1 VPRYKPDLSGQS
13 QLVPVDFAKQVLPGT
28 FEHALAHLID
38 HKLDCSAFDARYSN
52 DETGATAYDPRVL
65 LKIVLLGYSRG
76 LISSRRMEAAC
87 RENVVF
93 MAISGGEMP
102 HFTTLAGF
110 VAENA
115 TAIVALFREVLVV
128 CNDMG
133 LIGHEHFAIDG
144 VKLPSNASK
153 EWSGRRVDFEKK
165 LSKCETAAQEIV
177 RRHRQRDKQ
186 EPDQDGD
193 DRDQRTRKKLEAN
206 ADKLRDWLSSHA
218 DVVSKRGY
226 VKTQNITDPDSAKMK
241 TSHGVIQGY
250 TGVAA
255 VDDRHQVI
263 VYAEAFGEG
272 QEQSTLAPVIDG
284 LSDHLDGMNETLSGK
299 RITADAGYH
308 SEANVELLY
317 TREIDGYVADV
328 GMRGRDPRFAEVDR
342 HIDPRELRQQQKRRA
357 ARFQLNDFSYDAE
370 RGTCYCP
377 EGHQLAGPSQVAP
390 NGYEGVRFQGRK
402 QLCGACPSREKC
414 LRDPAQSKYR
424 QVVFFSGK
432 TETVKYAQRMQQKI
446 DTVEG
451 RRLYGR
457 RLGTVEPVFG
467 HLRTHKRLDRF
478 TLRSKR
484 KVNAQWLLYCLV
496 HNITKLMKVPQIGHS
511 TS

>member
-1 VPRYKPDLSGQS
+1 MPRYKPDLSGQS

-28 FEHALAHLID
+28 FEYALAHLID
-38 HKLDCSAFDARYSN
+38 HKLDCSAFDARYCN

-65 LKIVLLGYSRG
+65 LKVVLLGYSRG

-93 MAISGGEMP
+93 MALSGGEMP
-102 HFTTLAGF
+102 HFTTLASF
-110 VAENA
+110 VAENHA
-115 TAIVALFREVLVV
+115 AIVALFREVLVV
-128 CNDMG
+128 CNDAG

-153 EWSGRRVDFEKK
+153 QWSGRRVDFEKK
-165 LSKCETAAQEIV
+165 LAKCEAAAKEIV
-177 RRHRQRDKQ
+177 RQHRQRDKQ
-186 EPDQDGD
+186 EPDPDGD
-193 DRDQRTRKKLEAN
+193 DRDQRMRRKLEAH
-206 ADKLRDWLSSHA
+206 ADKLRAWLSSHD

-272 QEQSTLAPVIDG
+272 QEQSTLAPVLDG
-284 LSDHLDGMNETLSGK
+284 LSDHLEQLDETLTGK

-317 TREIDGYVADV
+317 RREIDGYVADT
-328 GMRGRDPRFAEVDR
+328 GMRQRDPRFAEAAR
-342 HIDPRELRQQQKRRA
+342 HMDPRDQGKQQKRRD
-357 ARFQLNDFSYDAE
+357 ARFQLSDFRYDAE
-370 RGTCYCP
+370 RGTCHCP
-377 EGHQLAGPSQVAP
+377 EGHRLAGPSRVAP

-402 QLCGACPSREKC
+402 QICEPCPSRAQC
-414 LRDPAQSKYR
+414 LRDPDQSKYR
-424 QVVFFSGK
+424 QVVFFSGE
-432 TETVKYAQRMQQKI
+432 TETVKYARLMQEKI
-446 DTVEG
+446 DSAEG
-451 RRLYGR
+451 RQAYGC

-467 HLRTHKRLDRF
+467 HLRSQKRLDRF
-478 TLRSKR
+478 TLRSKP
-484 KVNAQWLLYCLV
+484 KVNGQWLLYCVV
-496 HNITKLMKVPQIGHS
+496 HNITKLMKVAEIGHS
-511 TS
+511 MR

>member
-1 VPRYKPDLSGQS
+1 
-13 QLVPVDFAKQVLPGT
+13 
-28 FEHALAHLID
+28 
-38 HKLDCSAFDARYSN
+38 
-52 DETGATAYDPRVL
+52 
-65 LKIVLLGYSRG
+65 
-76 LISSRRMEAAC
+76 
-87 RENVVF
+87 
-93 MAISGGEMP
+93 
-102 HFTTLAGF
+102 
-110 VAENA
+110 
-115 TAIVALFREVLVV
+115 
-128 CNDMG
+128 
-133 LIGHEHFAIDG
+133 
-144 VKLPSNASK
+144 
-153 EWSGRRVDFEKK
+153 
-165 LSKCETAAQEIV
+165 
-177 RRHRQRDKQ
+177 
-186 EPDQDGD
+186 
-193 DRDQRTRKKLEAN
+193 
-206 ADKLRDWLSSHA
+206 
-218 DVVSKRGY
+218 VSKRGY

-255 VDDRHQVI
+255 VDERDQVI

-284 LSDHLDGMNETLSGK
+284 LSDHLDRMNETLAGK

-317 TREIDGYVADV
+317 TRQIDGYLADN
-328 GMRGRDPRFAEVDR
+328 GMRKRDPRFAEAER
-342 HIDPRELRQQQKRRA
+342 HVDPRDLRKQQKQRA
-357 ARFQLNDFSYDAE
+357 ARFQLEDFSYDAQ

-377 EGHQLAGPSQVAP
+377 EGHQLAGPSVVAP

-402 QLCGACPSREKC
+402 QLCGPCPSRAKC

-424 QVVFFSGK
+424 QVVFFSGA
-432 TETVKYAQRMQQKI
+432 TQTIKYAQLMQQKI

-478 TLRSKR
+478 TLRSKP
-484 KVNAQWLLYCLV
+484 KVNGQWLLYCLV
-496 HNITKLMKVPQIGHS
+496 HNITKLMKVPEIGYS